1 MFHIVCFLVVERLL
15 YHIIYIFYTMIVIL
29 AIFGILIFFLLHKSN
44 HMLRKGLSWD
54 YKNMHPGSWNNNK
67 HEYARQLATGPP
79 CGPAQRVFS
88 KDYFNTRQPQ
98 LPRIWPNGR
107 CNASTGGWVFFT
119 MWEASP
125 GLIRARRN
133 NNTGGCKAPY
143 GSQTGPQV
151 RTNVQYHPPL
161 GYQQPRVQLYD

>member
-44 HMLRKGLSWD
+44 HMLRKGPWEC
-54 YKNMHPGSWNNNK
+54 KNMHPGSWNNNK

>member
-15 YHIIYIFYTMIVIL
+15 YHIIYSFYTMIVIFP
-29 AIFGILIFFLLHKSN
+29 IFWNSYIFLVAQKQPYAAQRALESARICIQDLETITS
-44 HMLRKGLSWD
+44 M
-54 YKNMHPGSWNNNK
+54 NMHANWLLEPPG
-67 HEYARQLATGPP
+67 Q
-79 CGPAQRVFS
+79 AQRVFS
-88 KDYFNTRQPQ
+88 KDYFYTRQPQ

-107 CNASTGGWVFFT
+107 CNASTGGWVFIT

-125 GLIRARRN
+125 GLIKARRN

-143 GSQTGPQV
+143 GSQAGPQV